1 MVARDVVPVL
11 RSAGYHGTGGTWSLT
26 SPIGDP
32 AIVNLQKSK
41 WNTAAEVAFTVNLS
55 LVPRPWYEWFQ
66 REYGHRSSRKIRE
79 YDGLWRDRL
88 HPSQRVPQGGTEFWL
103 IKSEADATAC
113 GADVAAQ
120 LIRAGLPRLS
130 ALLDRDQLLRAI
142 RAGFGFMKM
151 PPRQGS
157 GHNALGGRAKRC
169 ARCSDRKPGRIAMGS
184 MERQRRFRYVD
195 P

>member
-1 MVARDVVPVL
+1 M
-11 RSAGYHGTGGTWSLT
+11 
-26 SPIGDP
+26 
-32 AIVNLQKSK
+32 
-41 WNTAAEVAFTVNLS
+41 
-55 LVPRPWYEWFQ
+55 PRPWYEWFQ

-142 RAGFGFMKM
+142 RAGNFGFMKM
-151 PPRQGS
+151 PPDKALAIMLSEEGPSVELDVVIGS
-157 GHNALGGRAKRC
+157 LEGSQWDRWKGRDDFVTWIRERS
-169 ARCSDRKPGRIAMGS
+169 ARPARP
-184 MERQRRFRYVD
+184 
-195 P
+195 